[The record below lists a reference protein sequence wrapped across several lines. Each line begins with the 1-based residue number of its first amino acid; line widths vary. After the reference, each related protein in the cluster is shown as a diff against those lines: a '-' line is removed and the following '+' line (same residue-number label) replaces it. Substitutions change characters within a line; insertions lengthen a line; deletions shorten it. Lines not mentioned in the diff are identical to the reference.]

1 MDRKEQILLAT
12 LSLASERG
20 LSNVSLADIGHKV
33 GIRKAS
39 LYNHFASKEELVAA
53 LYEYLREQ
61 SYRRLAA
68 PPADIGAFIRDKTA
82 FEVLS
87 AGLDNYW
94 KLVTHP
100 DMKHFYRL
108 ILSER
113 VFSRDAA
120 DILCRETERMLLGT
134 KQLFYAMQVHGLIQV
149 PHIDTAAVAYAMTI
163 HGLIEYRLD
172 RAMAGMQDDETL
184 LVDFVRDFCDRYAL
198 APA

>member
-1 MDRKEQILLAT
+1 
-12 LSLASERG
+12 
-20 LSNVSLADIGHKV
+20 
-33 GIRKAS
+33 
-39 LYNHFASKEELVAA
+39 
-53 LYEYLREQ
+53 
-61 SYRRLAA
+61 
-68 PPADIGAFIRDKTA
+68 
-82 FEVLS
+82 
-87 AGLDNYW
+87 
-94 KLVTHP
+94 
-100 DMKHFYRL
+100 MKHFYRL